1 MLMAPHKG
9 DSCLWPSKVFLVVF
23 FKLVIPVIGLSL
35 VYPAMILVFDLLKCF
50 SDDLALSSNESYLWP
65 SKVFFSDDLAKLI
78 NIRSFVNTVMDNL
91 INACYG
97 VKWCKTIP

>member
-1 MLMAPHKG
+1 MPVIGPSLVYPAMILVFDLLRCFSDDLAVFCN

-50 SDDLALSSNESYLWP
+50 SDDLALSSNDSCLWP
-65 SKVFFSDDLAKLI
+65 SKVF
-78 NIRSFVNTVMDNL
+78 
-91 INACYG
+91 
-97 VKWCKTIP
+97 